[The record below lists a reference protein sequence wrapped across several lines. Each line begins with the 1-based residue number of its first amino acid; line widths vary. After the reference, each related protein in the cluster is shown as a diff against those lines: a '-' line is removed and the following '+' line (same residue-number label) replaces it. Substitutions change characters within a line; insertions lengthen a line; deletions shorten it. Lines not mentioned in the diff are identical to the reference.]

1 MYTTMRRRYIDNPS
15 EDFGKFKIIT
25 NRKNNQ
31 TFYVKIEEK
40 EYEEE
45 PESDDSDPSEEE

>member
-1 MYTTMRRRYIDNPS
+1 MRRRYIDDPS

-31 TFYVKIEEK
+31 TFYVKIAES

-45 PESDDSDPSEEE
+45 KEEESDEEE